1 MANSINVN
9 GCSVCLV
16 SKKIG
21 SKFAGGGNFITL
33 PQITKIHIKMKR
45 ILLLFAAVVCV
56 AFVGCSKDDGNDGF
70 KYGDAIYGTWD
81 VTHVKSDGSWIDITS
96 PLFSKYQ
103 ASATFNADGTY
114 SGSGYFGTGSGTY
127 KASGNTIVCYISGS
141 EYARYDVRSLSDN
154 VAEMTMTMAGSS
166 VDIRCKKR

>member
-1 MANSINVN
+1 
-9 GCSVCLV
+9 
-16 SKKIG
+16 
-21 SKFAGGGNFITL
+21 
-33 PQITKIHIKMKR
+33 MKR
-45 ILLLFAAVVCV
+45 ILLLFAAIACV
-56 AFVGCSKDDGNDGF
+56 AFVGCSDDDDNDGF

-127 KASGNTIVCYISGS
+127 KASGSMIVCYISGS

-154 VAEMTMTMAGSS
+154 IAEMTMTMGDSS